1 MPRKLMSEAEEKQ
14 QEVSSTRSYIEGQTF
29 DLISRIKLLNE
40 GDREKI
46 IEEFRAI
53 IENNFRLEE

>member
-14 QEVSSTRSYIEGQTF
+14 QEVRSTRSYIEGQTF

-46 IEEFRAI
+46 TEEFRAI